1 MNVMGIIFTNDASL
15 GELTNKRTMASIPFG
30 GRYRQ
35 VDFALSNLACAGVRH
50 VGIISRHNYQSLMN
64 HIGNGEEWGLDL
76 EEGGLEFLTPYA
88 QTTVGTYRGKLE
100 SLNNAM
106 DFLEYGEE
114 DELVVMI
121 DSAVLSNVDLAAIL
135 DAHVASGKD
144 VTVVTKAG
152 ICNGEKKIDLALK
165 LENGEVSDMVVDYA
179 APAEYLA
186 SMDIFV
192 LSKKWLVRSVKEMIA
207 RDKFHMDRDLVMG
220 GWNRGLVSVNVYE
233 FDGVAMFNE
242 SIEEYFYNSLSLI
255 KKDVRKDVFNGN
267 HPIYTKVRDRVP
279 TYYGETS
286 EIENCLIADGCI
298 LEGEVEDSVLFRQVT
313 VGKDAEIESCIIM
326 NDAVI
331 GEGAEL
337 KYAILDKNVTVTPGA
352 KLIGT
357 KKNPIIVKRGETV
370 GELQSALPR
379 AHPTPNPAVWA
390 T

>member
-1 MNVMGIIFTNDASL
+1 MNVMGIIFTNDATM

-35 VDFALSNLACAGVRH
+35 VDFALSNLACAGVHH
-50 VGIISRHNYQSLMN
+50 VGIISRHSYQSLMN
-64 HIGNGEEWGLDL
+64 HIGDGEEWGLEL

-100 SLNNAM
+100 SLYNAM
-106 DFLEYGEE
+106 DFLEYGDE

-121 DSAVLSNVDLAAIL
+121 DSAVLSNVNLNAII

-144 VTVVTKAG
+144 VTIVTKAG

-165 LENGEVSDMVVDYA
+165 LDNGEIKDMAVDYIA
-179 APAEYLA
+179 APEYVA

-192 LSKKWLVRSVKEMIA
+192 LSKSFLIKSIKYLIS

-220 GWNRGLVSVNVYE
+220 GWQHGLVSVNVYE

-242 SIEEYFYNSLSLI
+242 SVEEYFYNSMSLI
-255 KKDVRKDVFNGN
+255 KKDVRADIFGGN
-267 HPIYTKVRDRVP
+267 HPVYTKVRDRVP
-279 TYYGETS
+279 TYYGEGC
-286 EIENCLIADGCI
+286 EVENSLVADGCM
-298 LEGEVEDSVLFRQVT
+298 LEGEVEDSILFREVT
-313 VGKDAEIESCIIM
+313 VGKGAEVEDCILF
-326 NDAVI
+326 NNAVI

-337 KYAILDKNVTVTPGA
+337 KYVILDKDVTVTPGA

-357 KKNPIIVKRGETV
+357 KKSPIIVKRGETV
-370 GELQSALPR
+370 
-379 AHPTPNPAVWA
+379 
-390 T
+390 

>member
-1 MNVMGIIFTNDASL
+1 MNVMGIIFTNDATM

-50 VGIISRHNYQSLMN
+50 IGVIARHNYQSLM
-64 HIGNGEEWGLDL
+64 HHVGDGEEWGLEL

-88 QTTVGTYRGKLE
+88 QTNAGSYRGKLE
-100 SLNNAM
+100 SLANAM
-106 DFLEYGEE
+106 DFLEFGDEN
-114 DELVVMI
+114 ELVVMI
-121 DSAVLSNVDLAAIL
+121 DSAVLSNIDLRAVI

-152 ICNGEKKIDLALK
+152 ICDGEKQIDLALK
-165 LENGEVSDMVVDYA
+165 LDENGEIKDMAVNYVA
-179 APAEYLA
+179 NPEYVA

-192 LSKKWLVRSVKEMIA
+192 LSKKFLAQSVKFLIA

-220 GWNRGLVSVNVYE
+220 GWNRGQVTVNNYT

-242 SIEEYFYNSLSLI
+242 SVEEYFHNSMALI
-255 KKDVRKDVFNGN
+255 KKDVRADIFGGA
-267 HPIYTKVRDRVP
+267 HPVYTKVRDRVP
-279 TYYGETS
+279 TYYGEDCEVEDS
-286 EIENCLIADGCI
+286 VIADGCI
-298 LEGEVEDSVLFRQVT
+298 IDGEVEDSILFREVT
-313 VGKDAEIESCIIM
+313 VAKDAEIENCIIF

-370 GELQSALPR
+370 
-379 AHPTPNPAVWA
+379 
-390 T
+390 

>member
-1 MNVMGIIFTNDASL
+1 MNVMGIIFTNDATM

-64 HIGNGEEWGLDL
+64 HIGDGEEWGLEL
-76 EEGGLEFLTPYA
+76 GEGGLEFLTPYA
-88 QTTVGTYRGKLE
+88 QTAVGTYRGKLE
-100 SLNNAM
+100 SVMNAM
-106 DFLEYGEE
+106 DFLEYGDE
-114 DELVVMI
+114 DELVVMT
-121 DSAVLSNVDLAAIL
+121 DSAVLSNIDLRAVV

-165 LENGEVSDMVVDYA
+165 VEDGEIKDMAVDYV
-179 APAEYLA
+179 APAEYVA

-192 LSKKWLVRSVKEMIA
+192 LSKKFLIKAVSGLIA

-220 GWNRGLVSVNVYE
+220 GWNRGIVTVNTYAFE
-233 FDGVAMFNE
+233 GVAMFNE
-242 SIEEYFYNSLSLI
+242 SVEEYFAHSMDLI
-255 KKDVRKDVFNGN
+255 KKDVRADLFGGA
-267 HPIYTKVRDRVP
+267 HPVYTKVRDRVP
-279 TYYGETS
+279 TYYGETC
-286 EIENCLIADGCI
+286 EIENSLIADGCM
-298 LEGEVEDSVLFRQVT
+298 LEGEVENSILFREVT
-313 VGKDAEIESCIIM
+313 IGKGAEVENCILF

-337 KYAILDKNVTVTPGA
+337 KYVILDKNVTVTPGA

-357 KKNPIIVKRGETV
+357 KNSPIIVKRGETV
-370 GELQSALPR
+370 
-379 AHPTPNPAVWA
+379 
-390 T
+390 

>member
-1 MNVMGIIFTNDASL
+1 MNVMGIIFTNDATM

-35 VDFALSNLACAGVRH
+35 VDFALSNLSCAGVRH
-50 VGIISRHNYQSLMN
+50 IGIIARHNYQSLM
-64 HIGNGEEWGLDL
+64 HHVGNGEEWGLEL
-76 EEGGLEFLTPYA
+76 GEGGLEFLTPYA
-88 QTTVGTYRGKLE
+88 QTTVGSYRGKLE

-121 DSAVLSNVDLAAIL
+121 DSAVLSNIDLTAVL
-135 DAHVASGKD
+135 NAHVASGKD

-165 LENGEVSDMVVDYA
+165 VEDGEIKDMVVDYVA
-179 APAEYLA
+179 DKDYVA

-192 LSKKWLVRSVKEMIA
+192 LSKKYLVKAVKALIA

-220 GWNRGLVSVNVYE
+220 GWNRGIASVNTYAFE
-233 FDGVAMFNE
+233 GIAMFNE
-242 SIEEYFYNSLSLI
+242 SVEEYFGNSKALI
-255 KKDVRKDVFNGN
+255 NKEVRADIFGGA

-279 TYYGETS
+279 TYYCEGS
-286 EIENCLIADGCI
+286 EVEDCVIADGCVI
-298 LEGEVEDSVLFRQVT
+298 EGEVEDSILFREVII
-313 VGKDAEIESCIIM
+313 GKDAEVEDCILF
-326 NDAVI
+326 NNCVV

-370 GELQSALPR
+370 
-379 AHPTPNPAVWA
+379 
-390 T
+390 